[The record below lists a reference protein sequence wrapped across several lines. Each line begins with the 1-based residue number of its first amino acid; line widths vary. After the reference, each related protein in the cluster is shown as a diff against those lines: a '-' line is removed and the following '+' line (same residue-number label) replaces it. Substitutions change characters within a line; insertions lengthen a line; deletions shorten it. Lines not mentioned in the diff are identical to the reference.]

1 MKVKKNKPI
10 TLMKR
15 VKINLKMRRWNIID
29 QTFIFLTVIN

>member
-10 TLMKR
+10 TQMNR
-15 VKINLKMRRWNIID
+15 VKINLKMKRWNIID